1 MKKTYYEFPKTT
13 TSFNIMYDVDII
25 RGHSID
31 DIDTDFEFTYEPSNN
46 IKRLLDGVDEYNF
59 FKDLYSFV
67 KNYNTK
73 FKNIKMKK
81 EYHSTN
87 GMNGKPSAPIMVFVE
102 MKRGKCKVSYSPV
115 LQEDGYD
122 DNVMDS
128 FVIDIDDVLKFLN
141 KWSKKTDF
149 QNDSIIKFGFSW
161 CLNQIEEI
169 GHTQNSWDI
178 DCKKLLNKLMKTNKI
193 IKGERC
199 EGEVS
204 YNSDKKDITYKVDY
218 RYCREIGEDWDT
230 DVWVDKVVKIKLK

>member
-25 RGHSID
+25 KGHSID
-31 DIDTDFEFTYEPSNN
+31 DIDTDFELTYEPSNN
-46 IKRLLDGVDEYNF
+46 IKRLLDEVDDYFYE
-59 FKDLYSFV
+59 DLYNFV

-102 MKRGKCKVSYSPV
+102 MKRSKCKVSYSPV

-122 DNVMDS
+122 ENVMDI
-128 FVIDIDDVLKFLN
+128 FIIDIDDMLKFLN
-141 KWSKKTDF
+141 KWSKKTNF
-149 QNDSIIKFGFSW
+149 QNNSEIKFGFSW

-169 GHTQNSWDI
+169 EHTQNSWDI
-178 DCKKLLNKLMKTNKI
+178 DCEKLLKKLMKTNKI
-193 IKGERC
+193 NKGERC
-199 EGEVS
+199 TGVVS

-218 RYCREIGEDWDT
+218 KYCRDLGEDWDS
-230 DVWVDKVVKIKLK
+230 DVWIDKVVKIKL

>member
-1 MKKTYYEFPKTT
+1 MKKTYYKFPKTT

-25 RGHSID
+25 KGHSIN

-46 IKRLLDGVDEYNF
+46 IKRLLSGIDEYDF

-81 EYHSTN
+81 EYRSMD
-87 GMNGKPSAPIMVFVE
+87 GMTDESSAPIMVFVE
-102 MKRGKCKVSYSPV
+102 MKRGKCKVSYSPL

-128 FVIDIDDVLKFLN
+128 FIVDIDDMLKFLN

-169 GHTQNSWDI
+169 EHTQSSWEV
-178 DCKKLLNKLMKTNKI
+178 DCESLVKKLMKTNKI
-193 IKGERC
+193 LKGERC
-199 EGEVS
+199 RGEVS

-218 RYCREIGEDWDT
+218 RYCKCLGEDWDS
-230 DVWVDKVVKIKLK
+230 DVWIDKIVKIKL